1 MDVQITKDAD
11 YLLCVLYS
19 QYKNRLKQGFTKAES
34 RRFENLSEIQEY
46 VNCKWVLEDTFEIC
60 CELSRAGMIYCS
72 FYDNITILNPQLT
85 DNAIIYMENRLSD
98 KTFNLLQHISELKSL
113 ILP

>member
-1 MDVQITKDAD
+1 MDIKLTKDAD

-19 QYKNRLKQGFTKAES
+19 QYKNRLKQGFTKIES
-34 RRFENLSEIQEY
+34 RTFKNLSEIQNY
-46 VNCKWVLEDTFEIC
+46 LNCKWVCEDTLEIC
-60 CELSRAGMIYCS
+60 CELRRTNMIHCM
-72 FYDNITILNPQLT
+72 FYDNAIFNVQLT

-113 ILP
+113 MFP